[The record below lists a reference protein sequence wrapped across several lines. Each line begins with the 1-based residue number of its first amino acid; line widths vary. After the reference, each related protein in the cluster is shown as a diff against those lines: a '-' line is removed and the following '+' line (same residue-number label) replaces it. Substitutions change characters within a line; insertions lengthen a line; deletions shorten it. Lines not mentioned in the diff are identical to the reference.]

1 MSGYKPGYSEAR
13 SPYYAAGKADG
24 ENDAAALAAKK
35 DPAGPDPAK
44 ESSVM
49 YMRGY
54 RAGLGGGEG

>member
-24 ENDAAALAAKK
+24 MADAAAVAAGK
-35 DPAGPDPAK
+35 DPAGPDAEK
-44 ESSVM
+44 SGSAM

-54 RAGLGGGEG
+54 RDGLGGGA

>member
-1 MSGYKPGYSEAR
+1 MSGYKPGYSEAH
-13 SPYYAAGKADG
+13 SPNYKAGKADG

-44 ESSVM
+44 AGSVM

-54 RAGLGGGEG
+54 NAGLSGGEG